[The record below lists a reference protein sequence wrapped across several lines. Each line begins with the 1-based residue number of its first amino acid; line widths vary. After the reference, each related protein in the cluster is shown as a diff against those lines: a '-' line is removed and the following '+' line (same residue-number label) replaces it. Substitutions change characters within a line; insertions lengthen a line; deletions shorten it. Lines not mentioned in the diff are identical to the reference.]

1 MTKKTSVFVFSL
13 FSAILFFS
21 CTQKEIQKNSTAASV
36 QAATNN
42 NTPRIK
48 KAAVLYGNGYNSP
61 EFVEDSK
68 EYLKKIF
75 DIENDKE
82 IIKPIVYP
90 DDFMVGKRIRISKLT
105 DYLEDPE
112 ISGLILLGAP
122 EDAHRPIA
130 AMQDKDWDK
139 PVFSIVTTSDFEE
152 DNALGIEYVSSFIIE
167 QSDVHKTI
175 PAQEIFDIMATAL
188 NCISTDVKFKRNNEL
203 KAQVEQL
210 LGSNWKVTYYTDIDT
225 GIRSLNHFFIES
237 YVPAR
242 VGTIQ

>member
-1 MTKKTSVFVFSL
+1 MTKKSTVFAFSL
-13 FSAILFFS
+13 FVAFLLFS
-21 CTQKEIQKNSTAASV
+21 CSQKETSKNTAASPV
-36 QAATNN
+36 QN
-42 NTPRIK
+42 NTKENTPILK
-48 KAAVLYGNGYNSP
+48 KTVVLYGNGFNSP

-68 EYLKKIF
+68 EYLKKF
-75 DIENDKE
+75 FNIEVNKE
-82 IIKPIVYP
+82 IIKALVYP
-90 DDFMVGKRIRISKLT
+90 DDFMVGKRIRISKLA

-112 ISGLILLGAP
+112 IGGLILLGAP

-130 AMQDKDWDK
+130 AMQDKGWDK
-139 PVFSIVTTSDFEE
+139 PVFSIVVTSDFEE

-175 PAQEIFDIMATAL
+175 PAQDIFNIQATAL
-188 NCISTDVKFKRNNEL
+188 KCIASDVKFKHKNEL

-225 GIRSLNHFFIES
+225 GIRALNHFFIES

-242 VGTIQ
+242 VGTVK